1 MLYLWMGVLGAIM
14 GSFTNVVS
22 VRLSKGEGFIHG
34 RSCCPHCRHPLRAVD
49 LIPLVSFLCLKGKC
63 RYCKKRISIRY
74 FLVEVLFSLIF
85 ILVAGLKGG
94 TDWIGYFFCSVCIL
108 IALMDLDSYEIDL
121 RILIILWGV
130 GLIQRVETIESAFVS
145 MTIGFMFYM
154 MIYVGGKWIWK
165 EEVFGMG
172 DVYYLTALGAYFS
185 VNQILY
191 IGLLSFVIGGGV
203 AIIWLFFAKKPVLRA
218 KIPFSPFISISAL
231 WTYLFSIHWILL

>member
-1 MLYLWMGVLGAIM
+1 MLYFCMGVLGAII
-14 GSFTNVVS
+14 GSFINVVS
-22 VRLSKGEGFIHG
+22 VRLGKGEDFIHG
-34 RSCCPHCRHPLRAVD
+34 RSCCPHCRHTLRAVD

-63 RYCKKRISIRY
+63 SYCKKRISIRY
-74 FLVEVLFSLIF
+74 FLVEALFSLIF
-85 ILVAGLKGG
+85 ILVTSLKGP
-94 TDWIGYFFCSVCIL
+94 TEWIGYFFCCVCIL
-108 IALMDLDSYEIDL
+108 IALMDLDSYEVDL

-130 GLIQRVETIESAFVS
+130 GLIQRAEMIGSAFIS

-154 MIYVGGKWIWK
+154 MIYVVGKWIWK

-203 AIIWLFFAKKPVLRA
+203 TLIWLFFVRKTVLHA
-218 KIPFSPFISISAL
+218 KIPFTPFITISAI
-231 WTYLFSIHWILL
+231 WTYLFSIQWILL

>member
-1 MLYLWMGVLGAIM
+1 MLYFCMGVLGAII
-14 GSFTNVVS
+14 GSFINVVS
-22 VRLSKGEGFIHG
+22 MRLGKAEDFIYG
-34 RSCCPHCRHPLRAVD
+34 RSCCPHCRHTLRAVD

-85 ILVAGLKGG
+85 ILVASLKGP
-94 TDWIGYFFCSVCIL
+94 TEWIGYFFCCVCIL
-108 IALMDLDSYEIDL
+108 IALIDLDSYEVDL
-121 RILIILWGV
+121 RILIILWSV
-130 GLIQRVETIESAFVS
+130 GLVQRAEMIESAFIS

-191 IGLLSFVIGGGV
+191 IGLLSFVIGGGAALV
-203 AIIWLFFAKKPVLRA
+203 WLFFARKTVLHA
-218 KIPFSPFISISAL
+218 KIPFTPFISISAL
-231 WTYLFSIHWILL
+231 WTYLFSIQWILL

>member
-1 MLYLWMGVLGAIM
+1 MLYFCMGVLGAII
-14 GSFTNVVS
+14 GSFINVVS
-22 VRLSKGEGFIHG
+22 VRLGKGEDFIHG
-34 RSCCPHCRHPLRAVD
+34 RSCCPHCRHTLRAVD

-63 RYCKKRISIRY
+63 SYCKKSISIRY
-74 FLVEVLFSLIF
+74 FLVEALFSLIF
-85 ILVAGLKGG
+85 ILVTSLKEP
-94 TDWIGYFFCSVCIL
+94 TEWIGYFFCCVSIL
-108 IALMDLDSYEIDL
+108 IALMDLDSYEVDL

-130 GLIQRVETIESAFVS
+130 GLIQRAEMIESAFIS

-203 AIIWLFFAKKPVLRA
+203 ALIWLFFVRKTVLHA
-218 KIPFSPFISISAL
+218 KIPFTPFITISAI
-231 WTYLFSIHWILL
+231 WTYLFSIQWILL

>member
-1 MLYLWMGVLGAIM
+1 MLYFCMGVLGAII
-14 GSFTNVVS
+14 GSFINVVS
-22 VRLSKGEGFIHG
+22 VRLGKGEDFIHG
-34 RSCCPHCRHPLRAVD
+34 RSCCPHCRHTLRAVD

-63 RYCKKRISIRY
+63 SYCKKRISIRY
-74 FLVEVLFSLIF
+74 FLVEALFSLIF
-85 ILVAGLKGG
+85 ILVTSLKEP
-94 TDWIGYFFCSVCIL
+94 TEWIGCFFCCVCIL
-108 IALMDLDSYEIDL
+108 IALMDLDSYEVDL

-130 GLIQRVETIESAFVS
+130 GLIQRAEMIESAFIS

-203 AIIWLFFAKKPVLRA
+203 ALIWLFFVRKTVLHA
-218 KIPFSPFISISAL
+218 KIPFTPFITISAI
-231 WTYLFSIHWILL
+231 WTYLFSIQWILL

>member
-1 MLYLWMGVLGAIM
+1 MLYFCMGVLGAII
-14 GSFTNVVS
+14 GSFINVVS
-22 VRLSKGEGFIHG
+22 MRLGKGEDFIYG
-34 RSCCPHCRHPLRAVD
+34 RSCCPHCRHTLRAID

-85 ILVAGLKGG
+85 ILVASLKGP
-94 TDWIGYFFCSVCIL
+94 TEWIGYFFCCVCIL
-108 IALMDLDSYEIDL
+108 IALIDLDSYEVDL
-121 RILIILWGV
+121 RILIILWSV
-130 GLIQRVETIESAFVS
+130 GLIQRAEMIESAFIS

-154 MIYVGGKWIWK
+154 MIYVGGKCIWK

-191 IGLLSFVIGGGV
+191 IGLLSFVIGGGAALV
-203 AIIWLFFAKKPVLRA
+203 WLFFARKAVLRSQ
-218 KIPFSPFISISAL
+218 IPFTPFISISAL
-231 WTYLFSIHWILL
+231 WTYLFSIQWILL